1 MIFTTAH
8 AKHLAYTAFLILL
21 VAAFAL
27 RIEWL
32 VGLYIG
38 VALCVVLRNTHMF
51 RTANNVERYVMLLL
65 VCTLTLMLPLSTM
78 RSWTAPMHYGVS
90 LLSMGAAFVLS
101 RDKDA
106 LMAACKYSL
115 LTALAALFAALF
127 ISGLSDFPLEN
138 LIPDSSSNGITSYLI
153 VLQATYSALK
163 FLRHRQASVITASLT
178 LFICI
183 IGYGRGSIL
192 ASAAIVAV
200 NLLSYGSWQPNLR
213 GLRSIAL
220 GLGAVFLV
228 SIYFTDNIVDFIEA
242 NTKIGSGLIDEP
254 RQRILTDYMNKIDWT
269 TAVIGADYEGTSI
282 ESDFNGNPHN
292 SFVRAHHIFGALY
305 LLSLAAFPL
314 ALLRRRLPSP
324 VKAFAG
330 SMLLIM
336 LFRSAT
342 EPVLFPT
349 IFDFYFF
356 AFFFALSGKF
366 LPHPLR
372 NRIASS

>member
-8 AKHLAYTAFLILL
+8 AKNFAYTTFLTLL

-38 VALCVVLRNTHMF
+38 VALCVVLRNANMF
-51 RTANNVERYVMLLL
+51 RTANNLERWVMLLL
-65 VCTLTLMLPLSTM
+65 LCTLTLMLPLSTM

-90 LLSMGAAFVLS
+90 LLSMAAAFVLS
-101 RDKDA
+101 RNMEA
-106 LMAACKYSL
+106 LLAACKYSL
-115 LTALAALFAALF
+115 VIALTVLLATL
-127 ISGLSDFPLEN
+127 SVTGLGDFPLEN

-153 VLQATYSALK
+153 VMQATYSALK
-163 FLRHRQASVITASLT
+163 FLRHRQASLITASLT

-192 ASAAIVAV
+192 ASAAIVAI
-200 NLLSYGSWQPNLR
+200 NLLSYVSWRRDLR

-228 SIYFTDNIVDFIEA
+228 SIYFADHIVDFVEA

-254 RQRILTDYMNKIDWT
+254 RQRILTDYMNKIDWASALT
-269 TAVIGADYEGTSI
+269 GADYDGTSI

-305 LLSLAAFPL
+305 LLALAAFPL
-314 ALLRRRLPSP
+314 ALVRKRLPPS

-330 SMLLIM
+330 SMLCIV
-336 LFRSAT
+336 LFRCAT

-366 LPHPLR
+366 LPYPLK
-372 NRIASS
+372 NRVVSP

>member
-38 VALCVVLRNTHMF
+38 VALCLVLRNVHMF
-51 RTANNVERYVMLLL
+51 RMANNVERYVMLLL
-65 VCTLTLMLPLSTM
+65 LCTLTVMLPLSTM

-90 LLSMGAAFVLS
+90 LLSMAAAFVLS

-106 LMAACKYSL
+106 LLVACKYSL

-127 ISGLSDFPLEN
+127 VTGFSDFPLEN

-163 FLRHRQASVITASLT
+163 FLRHRQASLITASLT

-192 ASAAIVAV
+192 ASTAILAV
-200 NLLSYGSWQPNLR
+200 NLLSYLSWRSNLR
-213 GLRSIAL
+213 GLRSIVL

-228 SIYFTDNIVDFIEA
+228 SIYFADQIVDFVES
-242 NTKIGSGLIDEP
+242 NTKIGSGLVDEP
-254 RQRILTDYMNKIDWT
+254 RQRILTDYMNQINWASALT
-269 TAVIGADYEGTSI
+269 GADYEGTSI

-314 ALLRRRLPSP
+314 ALLRRRLPSS
-324 VKAFAG
+324 VKAFSG
-330 SMLLIM
+330 SMLLIV
-336 LFRSAT
+336 LFRCAT
-342 EPVLFPT
+342 EPILFPT

-372 NRIASS
+372 NRTASS

>member
-8 AKHLAYTAFLILL
+8 AKHLAYTAFLMLL

-32 VGLYIG
+32 VGLYLG
-38 VALCVVLRNTHMF
+38 VALCVVLRNAHMF
-51 RTANNVERYVMLLL
+51 RLANNVERYMMLLL
-65 VCTLTLMLPLSTM
+65 LCTLTLMLPLSTM
-78 RSWTAPMHYGVS
+78 RSWTAPMHYGIS

-106 LMAACKYSL
+106 LLAACKYSL
-115 LTALAALFAALF
+115 LAALAALFAALVVT
-127 ISGLSDFPLEN
+127 GLSDFPLEN

-153 VLQATYSALK
+153 VLQATYSTLK
-163 FLRHRQASVITASLT
+163 FLRHRQASLVTASLT
-178 LFICI
+178 LFVCI

-192 ASAAIVAV
+192 ASTAILAV
-200 NLLSYGSWQPNLR
+200 NLLSYLSWRRDLR
-213 GLRSIAL
+213 GLRSIVL

-228 SIYFTDNIVDFIEA
+228 SIYFADDIVDFVES
-242 NTKIGSGLIDEP
+242 NTKIGSGLVDEP
-254 RQRILTDYMNKIDWT
+254 RQRILTDYMNKINWASALT
-269 TAVIGADYEGTSI
+269 GADYEGTSI

-314 ALLRRRLPSP
+314 ALLRRRLPSS
-324 VKAFAG
+324 VKAFSG
-330 SMLLIM
+330 SMLLIV
-336 LFRSAT
+336 LFRCAT

-366 LPHPLR
+366 LPHPPR

>member
-21 VAAFAL
+21 IAAFAL

-38 VALCVVLRNTHMF
+38 VALCVVLRNARMF
-51 RTANNVERYVMLLL
+51 RMANNVERSVMLLL
-65 VCTLTLMLPLSTM
+65 LCTLTLMLPLSTM
-78 RSWTAPMHYGVS
+78 RSWTAPMHYGIS

-106 LMAACKYSL
+106 LLAACKYSL
-115 LTALAALFAALF
+115 LATLAALFAALF
-127 ISGLSDFPLEN
+127 VTGLNDFPLEN

-153 VLQATYSALK
+153 VLQATYSTLK
-163 FLRHRQASVITASLT
+163 FLRHRQASLVTASLT
-178 LFICI
+178 LFVCI

-192 ASAAIVAV
+192 ASTAILAV
-200 NLLSYGSWQPNLR
+200 NLLSYLSWKSNLR
-213 GLRSIAL
+213 GLRSIVL

-228 SIYFTDNIVDFIEA
+228 SIYFADHIVDFVES
-242 NTKIGSGLIDEP
+242 NTKIGSGLVDEP
-254 RQRILTDYMNKIDWT
+254 RQRILSDYMGKINWASALT
-269 TAVIGADYEGTSI
+269 GADYEGTSI

-314 ALLRRRLPSP
+314 ALLRRKLPSS
-324 VKAFAG
+324 VKAFSG
-330 SMLLIM
+330 SMLLIV
-336 LFRSAT
+336 LFRCAT

>member
-115 LTALAALFAALF
+115 LTALVALFAALF

>member
-8 AKHLAYTAFLILL
+8 AKHLAYTAFLVLL

-27 RIEWL
+27 RMEWL

-38 VALCVVLRNTHMF
+38 VALCVVLRNAHML
-51 RTANNVERYVMLLL
+51 RMANNVERGVMLLL
-65 VCTLTLMLPLSTM
+65 LCTLTLMLPLSTM

-101 RDKDA
+101 RDIDA
-106 LMAACKYSL
+106 LLAACKYSL
-115 LTALAALFAALF
+115 LTALAALFAALLVT
-127 ISGLSDFPLEN
+127 GLSDFPLEN

-163 FLRHRQASVITASLT
+163 FLRHRQASLITASLT

-192 ASAAIVAV
+192 ASAAIVAI

-228 SIYFTDNIVDFIEA
+228 SIYFADNIVDFIEA

-254 RQRILTDYMNKIDWT
+254 RQRILTDYMNKIDWASALT
-269 TAVIGADYEGTSI
+269 GADYEGTSI

-314 ALLRRRLPSP
+314 ALLRRRLPLP